1 MKEAEVLAHTIKS
14 SAGNIGALEV
24 QAAAAGIEEAL
35 REKSL
40 ESAES
45 MVKSFIAAMEQVLE
59 SLASLKEMEAAE
71 GIHTKTISI
80 EELGSLLYELAEYL
94 RNNDFQATKLTDG
107 LVDQLEGTE
116 YADTLGTVIEQVG
129 NYEFQPALER
139 LMEISIH
146 LGIDLG

>member
-1 MKEAEVLAHTIKS
+1 
-14 SAGNIGALEV
+14 
-24 QAAAAGIEEAL
+24 
-35 REKSL
+35 
-40 ESAES
+40 